1 MDRSSRPHVVENHD
15 AALHVWC
22 RLGVRGRTL
31 VHVDTHHDMWNIDE
45 RADRVDIR
53 NYVCQALREGIGRDV
68 VWVVPDA
75 SWAPGRRPVLRRHL
89 RRLMYEYGAR
99 APIERGDRRLSTFL
113 GDTPVLVCALD
124 TLPACSEPVL
134 LDLDAG
140 PDGPLR

>member
-1 MDRSSRPHVVENHD
+1 
-15 AALHVWC
+15 
-22 RLGVRGRTL
+22 
-31 VHVDTHHDMWNIDE
+31 
-45 RADRVDIR
+45 
-53 NYVCQALREGIGRDV
+53 
-68 VWVVPDA
+68 
-75 SWAPGRRPVLRRHL
+75 
-89 RRLMYEYGAR
+89 MYEYGAR